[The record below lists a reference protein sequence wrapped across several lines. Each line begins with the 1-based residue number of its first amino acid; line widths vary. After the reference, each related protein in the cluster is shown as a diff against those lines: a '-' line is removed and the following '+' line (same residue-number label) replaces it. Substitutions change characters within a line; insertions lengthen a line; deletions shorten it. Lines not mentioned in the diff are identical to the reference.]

1 MKDRAARVA
10 TLFLMDKSSGM
21 VYLPISIRA
30 PPGLAKVAIAARC
43 PQEKGMATSLDAHEQ
58 PCTRLTRRRFLQ
70 AGGIG
75 ALTMGLPGTVAAS
88 VDADRG
94 LRGVA
99 ADRSCI
105 FVLLCGGPSHLDT
118 WDLKPG
124 APEDIRGPYR
134 PIATS
139 VPGMRI
145 SELHTR
151 LSKLT
156 QHFSLIRSM
165 THIGNIS
172 NHFDAMHHLLS
183 GQAGAP
189 ADAPYLGSII
199 SRVRSSER
207 NIANYVWLI
216 RCVGDPVFCAPNIG
230 SGGHLGA
237 QHTPLFIG
245 SANNHPALPGFR
257 APDEL
262 QPAVTSARLR
272 GRGRL
277 LAAVNS
283 AHNAADSPAT
293 RGWQDLHHRAF
304 ELANGQGARQVFELY
319 REPQNVR
326 DRYGMHPLGQNLLLA
341 RRLVEAG
348 VRFVTVNGWTGSAPG
363 QTGGGPPA
371 SSWDMHGSEMGMGS
385 AFGNG
390 SYGMGWCLPCL
401 DQGLSALLVDL
412 RDRGLLERTLVVVMG
427 EFGRTP
433 RINQPNVL
441 PGRQHWPSC
450 WSAILAGGGIRGGAV
465 YGETDRIGAYVKDRP
480 VRVQDL
486 GATIYHALN
495 VPLDLRL
502 GRDGFTRPVSTG
514 QPILELFG

>member
-1 MKDRAARVA
+1 M
-10 TLFLMDKSSGM
+10 TES
-21 VYLPISIRA
+21 
-30 PPGLAKVAIAARC
+30 
-43 PQEKGMATSLDAHEQ
+43 
-58 PCTRLTRRRFLQ
+58 TRITRRRLLQ

-75 ALTMGLPGTVAAS
+75 ALSLASPGMVAAS

-99 ADRSCI
+99 AEKSCI
-105 FVLLCGGPSHLDT
+105 FILLCGGPSHLDT
-118 WDLKPG
+118 WDLKPD
-124 APEDIRGPYR
+124 APDDIRGPYR

-145 SELHTR
+145 NEMHTR
-151 LSKLT
+151 LSTLT
-156 QHFSLIRSM
+156 QHMALIRSM
-165 THIGNIS
+165 THVGNIS

-189 ADAPYLGSII
+189 ADSPYLGSIL
-199 SRVRSSER
+199 SRVRPAER

-216 RCVGDPVFCAPNIG
+216 RCIGDPVFCAPNIG
-230 SGGHLGA
+230 TGGHLGA
-237 QHTPLFIG
+237 QFTPLFVG
-245 SANNHPALPGFR
+245 NANNHPAMPSFR

-262 QPAVTSARLR
+262 LPAVEPERLAQR
-272 GRGRL
+272 RRL
-277 LAAVNS
+277 LNDVNFVERPGLIRDTAS
-283 AHNAADSPAT
+283 QARAT
-293 RGWQDLHHRAF
+293 RDWDDLQRRAL
-304 ELANGQGARQVFELY
+304 ELANGRGGQEVFELH
-319 REPQNVR
+319 RESANVR
-326 DRYGMHPLGQNLLLA
+326 ERYGMHPLGQNLLLA

-348 VRFVTVNGWTGSAPG
+348 VGFVTVNGWTGSAPG

-385 AFGNG
+385 AFGSG

-401 DQGLSALLVDL
+401 DQGLSALLIDL

-433 RINQPNVL
+433 RINQPTVM
-441 PGRQHWPSC
+441 PGRQHWPNC
-450 WSAILAGGGIRGGAV
+450 WSAMLAGAGIRGGAV
-465 YGETDRIGAYVKDRP
+465 YGETDRIGAFVKDRP

-486 GATIYHALN
+486 GATIFHALD
-495 VPLDLRL
+495 VARETRL

-514 QPILELFG
+514 EPLLDLFG